1 MISLTVVLGMEAI
14 SESVIKGINFLKVYV
29 NVHIKLPSG
38 LRNYPNKM
46 YVESFMWLIHFRLW
60 RAIMAE
66 QDTHG
71 PFTKHAM

>member
-29 NVHIKLPSG
+29 NMHIKLPPYLSK
-38 LRNYPNKM
+38 YPNKI
-46 YVESFMWLIHFRLW
+46 YVESFMWLIHFWLW
-60 RAIMAE
+60 RAIIAE

-71 PFTKHAM
+71 PFTKQAI